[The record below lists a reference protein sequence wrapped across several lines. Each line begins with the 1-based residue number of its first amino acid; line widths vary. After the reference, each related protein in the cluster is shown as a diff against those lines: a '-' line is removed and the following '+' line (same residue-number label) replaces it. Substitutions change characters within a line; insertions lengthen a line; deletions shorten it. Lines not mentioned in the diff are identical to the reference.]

1 MAFVYIVMILSVL
14 GWGVSLLFSE
24 KDVSH
29 HGNIKLSKAVE
40 EILPKDRVSILHFF
54 SSWCVH
60 CRTEYGMMMDL
71 KAQTDLP
78 IIGVAYKDTQEQ
90 LVPWLDHMGN
100 LFDEVL
106 YDPKAKMSYE
116 MGVTSIPQTFVVDAS
131 GKVIYSQKES
141 MNERSYK
148 KLLTF
153 IDALNEKTS

>member
-1 MAFVYIVMILSVL
+1 
-14 GWGVSLLFSE
+14 
-24 KDVSH
+24 
-29 HGNIKLSKAVE
+29 
-40 EILPKDRVSILHFF
+40 
-54 SSWCVH
+54 
-60 CRTEYGMMMDL
+60 MMDL

-78 IIGVAYKDTQEQ
+78 IIGIAYKDTQEQ

-100 LFDEVL
+100 PFDKIL

-116 MGVTSIPQTFVVDAS
+116 MGVISIPQTFVVDAS

-153 IDALNEKTS
+153 IDVLNEKAS